1 MKSTW
6 NGENIKSELRSIL
19 AECCRRDLS
28 QVGDDADLVRELGLD
43 SLAMLR
49 LLAEVEMRLGVRFPD
64 SELSRL
70 RTLRQFASAI
80 QRDRGDSTQDDSSGP
95 STASPEGRTP

>member
-1 MKSTW
+1 MKPILH
-6 NGENIKSELRSIL
+6 GANIESELRSIL

-28 QVGDDADLVRELGLD
+28 RITDDADLVRELGLD

-64 SELSRL
+64 AELSRL
-70 RTLRQFASAI
+70 RTLQQFAAVLRSESNGPIPA
-80 QRDRGDSTQDDSSGP
+80 DVPVASTVV
-95 STASPEGRTP
+95 PEGRTP

>member
-1 MKSTW
+1 MKPIWT
-6 NGENIKSELRSIL
+6 GTNIKSELRGIL

-28 QVGDDADLVRELGLD
+28 QIGDDADLVRELGLD

-64 SELSRL
+64 AELSRL

-80 QRDRGDSTQDDSSGP
+80 QNDCGNPTLGGASRPSS
-95 STASPEGRTP
+95 ALPEGRTP

>member
-1 MKSTW
+1 MKPNW
-6 NGENIKSELRSIL
+6 NGANIESELRGIL

-49 LLAEVEMRLGVRFPD
+49 LLAEVAVAEIAAEDGACRWAGAGSQP
-64 SELSRL
+64 
-70 RTLRQFASAI
+70 
-80 QRDRGDSTQDDSSGP
+80 
-95 STASPEGRTP
+95 

>member
-1 MKSTW
+1 VKPNW
-6 NGENIKSELRSIL
+6 NGANIESELRGIL

-49 LLAEVEMRLGVRFPD
+49 LLAEVEMRLEVRFPD
-64 SELSRL
+64 SELTRL
-70 RTLRQFASAI
+70 RTLRQFAAAI
-80 QRDRGDSTQDDSSGP
+80 RSGGGDLLPGDSSGP
-95 STASPEGRTP
+95 STALPEGRTP

>member
-1 MKSTW
+1 MKPTW
-6 NGENIKSELRSIL
+6 NGANIESELRGIL

-64 SELSRL
+64 AELSRL
-70 RTLRQFASAI
+70 RTLRQFAAALRSAS
-80 QRDRGDSTQDDSSGP
+80 DGQDPADVSVV
-95 STASPEGRTP
+95 STALPEGRTP

>member
-1 MKSTW
+1 MRASV
-6 NGENIKSELRSIL
+6 NPAHMESELRGIL

-28 QVGDDADLVRELGLD
+28 HVGDDVDLVRELGLD

-70 RTLRQFASAI
+70 RTLREFAAAI
-80 QRDRGDSTQDDSSGP
+80 RSDLRPVAEDAASRP
-95 STASPEGRTP
+95 STTLPDGRTP

>member
-1 MKSTW
+1 MKPILHGT
-6 NGENIKSELRSIL
+6 NIESELRGIL

-28 QVGDDADLVRELGLD
+28 RITADADLVRELGLD

-64 SELSRL
+64 AELSRL
-70 RTLRQFASAI
+70 RTLRQFVAALRSESNGPIAADAVVPSA
-80 QRDRGDSTQDDSSGP
+80 
-95 STASPEGRTP
+95 ALPEGRTP